1 MHVRAATVQIQS
13 GKIQEGIDAYNN
25 SVVPA
30 QKAQKGYQG
39 SYLMTNAG
47 SGNCLA
53 ISVWESEADMLAG
66 ESSGGYYQE
75 AIAKFASIFAAP
87 PTLEHYELSS
97 ENSP

>member
-13 GKIQEGIDAYNN
+13 GKMQEAIDIFNN

-39 SYLMTNAG
+39 SYLMTDAG
-47 SGNCLA
+47 SGNALS
-53 ISVWESEADMLAG
+53 ISVWETEADMLAG
-66 ESSGGYYQE
+66 ESGGYYQQQVE
-75 AIAKFASIFAAP
+75 KLGSLLAGAP
-87 PTLEHYELSS
+87 ALEHYELSS